1 MENKITSGE
10 NESAEVSMEAAPK
23 AKRQT
28 KSPSAKGSSRAS
40 AASAKKPAATR
51 SRKTA
56 KAAANEKVFLQF
68 GGHELDMTELIDRA
82 KSDYTQAKD
91 GAEAASDVRL
101 YVKPEDGKAYYVVND
116 TFAGEIELF

>member
-10 NESAEVSMEAAPK
+10 NERVDLSAESAPK
-23 AKRQT
+23 AKKQT
-28 KSPSAKGSSRAS
+28 KSSPSKGGRAS
-40 AASAKKPAATR
+40 SASAKKPASTR

-56 KAAANEKVFLQF
+56 KTAVSEKVFLQF
-68 GGHELDMTELIDRA
+68 GGHELDMSELIDRA
-82 KSDYTQAKD
+82 KSEYAEAKG

-101 YVKPEDGKAYYVVND
+101 YVKPEDSKAYYVVND